1 MGGRVSRRRGVLVC
15 SEVCG
20 EVVSNSEAGT
30 GIKPHTADKS
40 HDKDNNKKVSYY
52 ATDTLHARKHL
63 EDILRQN
70 NAQACTGY
78 STIV

>member
-1 MGGRVSRRRGVLVC
+1 MGGRVSRSRGVLVC

-30 GIKPHTADKS
+30 GIKPHTADQS
-40 HDKDNNKKVSYY
+40 HDEANNKKVSYY